1 MWLQIKT
8 SIFAESI
15 MLLMRSTSSSEN
27 GRLAASMACLLVQDK
42 VCVVGN
48 APLSGVAV
56 ELASV
61 SIQGTY
67 QVDIGFDFDR
77 AKHVPSKDHNTT
89 RIAFSTLGIDVHV
102 NFSKVNAY
110 CFPYSYVLLKVLP

>member
-8 SIFAESI
+8 SIFAGSI
-15 MLLMRSTSSSEN
+15 ILLMRSTSSSEN
-27 GRLAASMACLLVQDK
+27 ERLTASMACFLVQDK

-48 APLSGVAV
+48 ALLSDVAV

-67 QVDIGFDFDR
+67 KVDIGFDFDR
-77 AKHVPSKDHNTT
+77 AKHVSSKGHSA
-89 RIAFSTLGIDVHV
+89 II
-102 NFSKVNAY
+102 
-110 CFPYSYVLLKVLP
+110 

>member
-1 MWLQIKT
+1 MT
-8 SIFAESI
+8 
-15 MLLMRSTSSSEN
+15 
-27 GRLAASMACLLVQDK
+27 ASMACFLVQDK

-48 APLSGVAV
+48 ALLSDVAV

-67 QVDIGFDFDR
+67 KVDIGFDFDR

-89 RIAFSTLGIDVHV
+89 RIAFSDRGIDVHV
-102 NFSKVNAY
+102 NFSKVDAY
-110 CFPYSYVLLKVLP
+110 YFPYSYVLLKVLP